1 MTFPYGA
8 PSEETYA
15 QCDPLIVDL
24 VRRINADGRVQTVQ
38 SCEGHPWPML
48 ELVGPVGELVGIACM
63 LLRALPEKWQLV
75 TVPII
80 HRCEAPEPPLGSN
93 MNTVRLL
100 RKQRGIPEEDLGS
113 RWRFTVIPSSQE
125 PGAIAAARAVL
136 GSPWK

>member
-24 VRRINADGRVQTVQ
+24 VRRINAEGRVQTVQ

-48 ELVGPVGELVGIACM
+48 ELVGPVAELVGIASV

-75 TVPII
+75 TVPI
-80 HRCEAPEPPLGSN
+80 LT
-93 MNTVRLL
+93 TVEHAGEEQDGLM
-100 RKQRGIPEEDLGS
+100 IPRTTVTA
-113 RWRFTVIPSSQE
+113 RWRFTVIPASQE

-136 GSPWK
+136 GAPWRT